1 MQDSRFKDQT
11 IGFVSDEK
19 VTQLVR
25 LLVISLSSVLPIIS
39 IVVLYVIRHAAVR
52 LGVIIICS
60 VQCSLALAT
69 LTNARN
75 VEVLATTPAEV
86 WRRDANSLCLTIIGM
101 QQFRWSLSAAIWQL
115 TERLERSR
123 SFEICNE
130 VSNLKYRNYQQH
142 FRPIPQSYYS
152 PPPSSWFHAVT
163 PCPTSCSTAE
173 GQKMATEPPCQWL
186 QQSCL
191 HFLPLYYPNWP

>member
-39 IVVLYVIRHAAVR
+39 IVVLYVIKHAAVR

-60 VQCSLALAT
+60 VRYLLALAR

-75 VEVLATTPAEV
+75 VEVLATTAAEV
-86 WRRDANSLCLTIIGM
+86 
-101 QQFRWSLSAAIWQL
+101 
-115 TERLERSR
+115 
-123 SFEICNE
+123 
-130 VSNLKYRNYQQH
+130 
-142 FRPIPQSYYS
+142 
-152 PPPSSWFHAVT
+152 
-163 PCPTSCSTAE
+163 
-173 GQKMATEPPCQWL
+173 
-186 QQSCL
+186 
-191 HFLPLYYPNWP
+191 